1 MAINTFA
8 AAKDKRAP
16 QLNVRGGKAPE
27 PGEGRASQR
36 PVRLRGIGKMRKLD
50 LCPFT
55 QRLAAMLDAGLPL
68 VQAMDAL
75 AEQSS
80 NPNFQ
85 RVVKDISARI
95 EAGDSFAEALER
107 YKELFGDL
115 YISMIRAGEMG
126 GGLAEVTARLAKYM
140 ETSTAMVR
148 KVKAAMT
155 YPIVVMSLALVL
167 TTGMILFIVPVFAG
181 IFADFGAKLPGPTQ
195 VLVNIS
201 NILRHDALVVA
212 IVAGFCI
219 YMFRRFLRTDRGRL
233 LFDRWILKAPVAGQ
247 LILKVS
253 MGRMARTFASMI
265 RSGVPIL
272 KSMEIVAQAAG
283 NKYIGNAILGA
294 SKKIEGGSALAVALK
309 ESGQFPPMVLHMI
322 AAGEKTGN
330 VDGMLEK
337 VADFYEDEVAS
348 SLESL
353 SSMIEPLL
361 MAFLGV
367 VIGGIVICMFMP
379 IFKMNEIVGN

>member
-8 AAKDKRAP
+8 TSRDKRAP
-16 QLNVRGGKAPE
+16 QLNVRDGKE
-27 PGEGRASQR
+27 PSEGRASQR
-36 PVRLRGIGKMRKLD
+36 PVRLRGIGKMRKED

-80 NPNFQ
+80 NPHFQ
-85 RVVKDISARI
+85 RVVKDLSARI

-126 GGLAEVTARLAKYM
+126 GGLAEVAARLAKYM

-155 YPIVVMSLALVL
+155 YPLVVMALAFVL

-195 VLVNIS
+195 VLVTVS

-212 IVAGFCI
+212 IVVGFGI

-272 KSMEIVAQAAG
+272 KSMEIVAKASG
-283 NKYIGNAILGA
+283 NQYIGNAILAA

-337 VADFYEDEVAS
+337 VADFYEDEVAN

>member
-8 AAKDKRAP
+8 AGKDKRAP
-16 QLNVRGGKAPE
+16 QLNARDGKA
-27 PGEGRASQR
+27 PGEGRGGQR

-85 RVVKDISARI
+85 LVVKDISARI

-155 YPIVVMSLALVL
+155 YPVVVMALAFIL

-195 VLVNIS
+195 VLVDVS
-201 NILRHDALVVA
+201 NILRHDALVVL
-212 IVAGFCI
+212 IVGGFCI

-283 NKYIGNAILGA
+283 NMYIGNAIMVA

-309 ESGQFPPMVLHMI
+309 DSGQFPPMVLHMI

-337 VADFYEDEVAS
+337 VADFYEDEVAN

>member
-16 QLNVRGGKAPE
+16 QLNVRDGKA
-27 PGEGRASQR
+27 PGEGRGSQR

-155 YPIVVMSLALVL
+155 YPIVVMALAFVL

-195 VLVNIS
+195 VLVEVS
-201 NILRHDALVVA
+201 NILRHDALVVV

-219 YMFRRFLRTDRGRL
+219 YMFRRFLRTEKGRL

-272 KSMEIVAQAAG
+272 KSMEIVAKASG
-283 NKYIGNAILGA
+283 NMYIGNAILAA

-309 ESGQFPPMVLHMI
+309 ECGQFPPMVLHMI
-322 AAGEKTGN
+322 SAGEKTGN

-337 VADFYEDEVAS
+337 VADFYEDEVAN

-361 MAFLGV
+361 MAFLGT

>member
-16 QLNVRGGKAPE
+16 QLNVRDGKA
-27 PGEGRASQR
+27 PGEGRGSQR

-155 YPIVVMSLALVL
+155 YPIVVMALAFVL

-195 VLVNIS
+195 VLVEVS
-201 NILRHDALVVA
+201 NILRHDALVVV
-212 IVAGFCI
+212 IVTGFCI
-219 YMFRRFLRTDRGRL
+219 YMFRRFLRTEKGRL

-272 KSMEIVAQAAG
+272 KSMEIVAKASG
-283 NKYIGNAILGA
+283 NMYIGNAILAA

-309 ESGQFPPMVLHMI
+309 ECGQFPPMVLHMI
-322 AAGEKTGN
+322 SAGEKTGN

-337 VADFYEDEVAS
+337 VADFYEDEVAN

-361 MAFLGV
+361 MAFLGT

>member
-16 QLNVRGGKAPE
+16 QLNVRDGKA
-27 PGEGRASQR
+27 PGEGRGSQR

-155 YPIVVMSLALVL
+155 YPIVVMALAFVL

-195 VLVNIS
+195 VLVEVS
-201 NILRHDALVVA
+201 NILRHDALVVV
-212 IVAGFCI
+212 IVTGFCI
-219 YMFRRFLRTDRGRL
+219 SMFRRFLRTEKGRL

-272 KSMEIVAQAAG
+272 KSMEIVAKASG
-283 NKYIGNAILGA
+283 NMYIGNAILAA

-309 ESGQFPPMVLHMI
+309 ECGQFPPMVLHMI
-322 AAGEKTGN
+322 SAGEKTGN

-337 VADFYEDEVAS
+337 VADFYEDEVAN

-361 MAFLGV
+361 MAFLGT

>member
-1 MAINTFA
+1 MAITTFA
-8 AAKDKRAP
+8 SGKDKRAP
-16 QLNVRGGKAPE
+16 QLNVRDGKAP
-27 PGEGRASQR
+27 PGEGRAGQR

-107 YKELFGDL
+107 YKDLFGDL

-126 GGLAEVTARLAKYM
+126 GGLAEVTSRLAKYM

-155 YPIVVMSLALVL
+155 YPIVVMALAFIL

-195 VLVNIS
+195 VLVDIS
-201 NILRHDALVVA
+201 NILRHDAPVVV
-212 IVAGFCI
+212 IVAGFGI
-219 YMFRRFLRTDRGRL
+219 YMFRRFLRTDQGRL
-233 LFDRWILKAPVAGQ
+233 MFDRWVLKAPVAGQ

-283 NKYIGNAILGA
+283 NKHIGNAILAA

-309 ESGQFPPMVLHMI
+309 DSGQFPPMVLHMI

-337 VADFYEDEVAS
+337 VADFYEDEVANA
-348 SLESL
+348 LESL
-353 SSMIEPLL
+353 SSMMEPLL